1 MADKDVTPKTE
12 EQIRAELKEEYEK
25 VADKRVTEALK
36 KIDKRWIERI
46 NKEKQANELETSAKE
61 AEYSKADNAREIDII
76 SKGLKLAVVDAL
88 QSLGMAPSLRNMII
102 VDDLVKLP
110 DEKRMKILTDR
121 VVFLYKYFTSE
132 VNKQINEAKKQYLK
146 GITPITSTGAPV
158 SRYNSYKKA
167 GDVLGM
173 LRESFNEYYEGLDE

>member
-110 DEKRMKILTDR
+110 DE
-121 VVFLYKYFTSE
+121 
-132 VNKQINEAKKQYLK
+132 AKKQYLK